1 MAQIFVENV
10 FSQHVDWK
18 KLLQTDD
25 NYKNILQVIIQKRFK
40 TTPTYKEISEY
51 DDELGYHMGVYICLG
66 QESHDLSHSDSIL
79 WEEFKSFDSVEEY
92 LNENGSVYVFL
103 SESKHKI
110 KKKAEQNA
118 CSIAIDKINK

>member
-10 FSQHVDWK
+10 FSQHIEWK

-25 NYKNILQVIIQKRFK
+25 NYKNILQVIIQKDLK
-40 TTPTYKEISEY
+40 TANIQISEY

-79 WEEFKSFDSVEEY
+79 WEEFKSFDSIEEY